1 MLLVSDYI
9 YIVYKSL
16 RLISIICFLSLTSNL
31 VGNFVWTYLEHKE
44 TISLSTQEEDD
55 DSEERDTDTD
65 ENNRSSKR
73 GINLLEEE
81 LHLAD
86 HTTLSAFDFD
96 TKLAGRTHFS
106 IITDKTNG
114 SEKAPLDNPPEIGT
128 EFS

>member
-1 MLLVSDYI
+1 MILLVSDYI

-16 RLISIICFLSLTSNL
+16 RLISVICFLSLASNL
-31 VGNFVWTYLEHKE
+31 IGNLVWTYLEHKE
-44 TISLSTQEEDD
+44 SISLSSEEEDD

-65 ENNRSSKR
+65 ENNRSNKR

-86 HTTLSAFDFD
+86 HTILSLDFD
-96 TKLAGRTHFS
+96 TNLVETTHFS
-106 IITDKTNG
+106 VITDKTNG